1 MGFYDDTLLSEGWEQ
16 LGEVDRSGT
25 STYRGDWT
33 HGRWTM
39 RVSANDANGLGGD
52 RNPSER
58 VVSQYS
64 LVLPAR

>member
-1 MGFYDDTLLSEGWEQ
+1 
-16 LGEVDRSGT
+16 
-25 STYRGDWT
+25 
-33 HGRWTM
+33 M

-64 LVLPAR
+64 LVLAAR